1 MAYYKHKKN
10 YNRHN
15 YGYLPKNAVITTT
28 PSRRIQSTP
37 PVKPKY
43 SDAGIS
49 EKVFLKYEAHPNLAQ
64 RHRKFDFGWP
74 LGVCYVI
81 GLLSLLIFV
90 VGHYQLSNRI
100 MLLCFLATFVLLYL
114 PVHFEEL
121 NKNVKSYDKYKDLI
135 KGYDE
140 KKNEYEAYLCKK
152 REEEQLQVKKQNDLI
167 RFINGPEGKEYLSRC
182 SEQLKS
188 FDVFRIR
195 TQEEWRGMS
204 YQSFEHEVAD
214 VYRKLGYLAKV
225 TKQSADG
232 GIDIILS
239 KNGRTSYVQCK
250 HYAPT
255 TPVHVHE
262 IREFFGVCMRCRFN
276 GFFVH
281 TSSLTP
287 DAKEFA
293 SDPEVRK
300 YLQIISLEQLM
311 KLEKKGHLDLLEIS
325 TAATTTLWFQQEVVN
340 SVIYTDCRY
349 YWLYNRLFD
358 SAETA
363 TQTIRNLKKWEGMQY
378 AVVSEKPEGFDLDV
392 YYIVLGAKESIYQ
405 LFQRKH
411 IVEVFAKQ

>member
-1 MAYYKHKKN
+1 
-10 YNRHN
+10 
-15 YGYLPKNAVITTT
+15 
-28 PSRRIQSTP
+28 
-37 PVKPKY
+37 
-43 SDAGIS
+43 
-49 EKVFLKYEAHPNLAQ
+49 
-64 RHRKFDFGWP
+64 
-74 LGVCYVI
+74 
-81 GLLSLLIFV
+81 
-90 VGHYQLSNRI
+90 
-100 MLLCFLATFVLLYL
+100 
-114 PVHFEEL
+114 
-121 NKNVKSYDKYKDLI
+121 
-135 KGYDE
+135 
-140 KKNEYEAYLCKK
+140 
-152 REEEQLQVKKQNDLI
+152 
-167 RFINGPEGKEYLSRC
+167 
-182 SEQLKS
+182 
-188 FDVFRIR
+188 
-195 TQEEWRGMS
+195 MS

-281 TSSLTP
+281 TSSHTP